1 MQLVIHQLIIL
12 LFVSMIVFTI
22 DVKQYYFPVPVV
34 LVFIGIGLSF
44 LPLFSGF
51 ETSKDILYELFI
63 PGLLFVSAY
72 QYSAEAFKK
81 NALLIISLS
90 TLGMIATV
98 LLLGAGLYY
107 STSFFYPFSWSIS
120 FLLAAILAPTDPISV
135 VSILKHSSGSDEIAD
150 VVEGESMLNDG
161 TSVVLFTVFLTLVES
176 GGRFS
181 PLHFVEDFA
190 FVAIGGVVVGLVF
203 GWILSQAVHITSH
216 QPYQV
221 MLSVLIA
228 YGSFLLAEE
237 LGFSGVLATVVSG
250 IMLSNTFSKKEKERP
265 FRIALGGFWNVID
278 PLLSSI
284 LFLFIGIQSAAYL
297 NFDYWYLALIIFVL
311 SVLARFAVLA
321 LTLYSVPKWRKKFS
335 NILSVLI
342 MLSWS
347 GIKGSMSVI
356 LLLWTLDSSAG
367 EIPIL
372 ISLAF
377 ASILISFVL
386 QSAGIYPL
394 TKFLNKN
401 R

>member
-81 NALLIISLS
+81 NALLIVALS

-98 LLLGAGLYY
+98 LLLGASIYY
-107 STSFFYPFSWSIS
+107 ATSFFYPFSWSIS

-181 PLHFVEDFA
+181 TLHFVEDFA

-297 NFDYWYLALIIFVL
+297 NFDYWYLAFIIFVL

-342 MLSWS
+342 LLSWS

-394 TKFLNKN
+394 TKFLNKK